1 MSPVTT
7 PRWYRPLAR
16 PCPRLRAAA
25 GATAAVAL
33 TVAGLV
39 ATTTSSQAGV
49 IPPDS
54 STTTVR
60 GAGSPTAVPGSYVVV
75 LSGARSA
82 AETRVTTQNLAKSYD
97 AKVRRQFSASI
108 KGFSATMSP
117 EQAQKMA
124 GDSRVAFVQQNQRF
138 SVNQDNPPW
147 GLDRVDQRD
156 LPLDQKYEPSAT
168 ADNVSVYV
176 IDTGIYAA
184 HKDFGDRAA
193 VGTDTVGDGQ
203 KGVDCMGHGSHV
215 SGTIAGT
222 NFGLAKGAKIYGVR
236 VLDCNGSGTTETV
249 VAGIEW
255 VTANAK
261 KPAVANMSL
270 GGNADAALDAA
281 LKASIDSGVTYAV
294 AAGNDSSDACNNS
307 PADAPAAI
315 TVGATDD
322 KDAKATFS
330 NWGKCVDL
338 FAPGV
343 DIESVGITSPDATA
357 KMSGTSMATPH
368 VTGAI
373 ALYLSAHPDAKPA
386 DVATALLGAT
396 TPDKVTD
403 PGTNSPNKLLYTGLP
418 APTPTP
424 HFGG

>member
-7 PRWYRPLAR
+7 PR
-16 PCPRLRAAA
+16 RLRAAA

-33 TVAGLV
+33 AVAGLG
-39 ATTTSSQAGV
+39 ATATSSQAGV
-49 IPPDS
+49 MPPDTDS
-54 STTTVR
+54 NSTQPQSTATVR
-60 GAGSPTAVPGSYVVV
+60 GAGSPTAVPGSYIVV
-75 LSGARSA
+75 LSGSRSA
-82 AETRVTTQNLAKSYD
+82 AETRVTTQSLAATYD
-97 AKVRRQFSASI
+97 AKVRKQFSASI
-108 KGFSATMSP
+108 KGFSASMSP
-117 EQAQKMA
+117 EQAKKMA
-124 GDSRVAFVQQNQRF
+124 ADSRVAFVQQNQKF
-138 SVNQDNPPW
+138 SANQDNPPW

-156 LPLDQKYEPSAT
+156 LPLDHKYEPSAT
-168 ADNVSVYV
+168 ADNVNVYV

-184 HKDFGDRAA
+184 HKDFGGRAS
-193 VGTDTVGDGQ
+193 VGTDTIGDGQ
-203 KGVDCMGHGSHV
+203 NGVDCMGHGSHV

-222 NFGLAKGAKIYGVR
+222 NFGMAKGAKIIAVR
-236 VLDCNGSGTTETV
+236 VLDCNGSGTTESV

-270 GGNADAALDAA
+270 GGGADAALDAA
-281 LKASIDSGVTYAV
+281 LAASIASGVTYSV

-343 DIESVGITSPDATA
+343 DVESVGITSPDATA

-368 VTGAI
+368 VTGGI

-396 TPDKVTD
+396 TPDKVGD
-403 PGTNSPNKLLYTGLP
+403 PGTGSPNKLLFVGPVAP
-418 APTPTP
+418 AIP
-424 HFGG
+424 